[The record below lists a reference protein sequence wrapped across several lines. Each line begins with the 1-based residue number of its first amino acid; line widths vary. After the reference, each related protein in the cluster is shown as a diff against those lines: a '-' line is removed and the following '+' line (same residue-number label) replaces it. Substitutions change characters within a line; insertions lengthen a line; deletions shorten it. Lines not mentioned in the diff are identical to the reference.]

1 MMIFG
6 LIIKEIRHRKVN
18 FILSVLAVVTAAAL
32 FISFFTAAKTSERET
47 ARLMFTMGFNVHIVS
62 KDANI
67 NEFLLTGLS
76 DRTMPQEYLD
86 KLATQK
92 AVSYNHLLASLQK
105 KISWRGVEVIVTGLA
120 PEICPP
126 RLPSEDRSGGGK
138 KSPISYQIEPGN
150 LFVGF
155 RVAQALGLKEG
166 NTVEIPSG
174 MPDST
179 GRLTPG
185 IEGKT
190 LNVAKCLAESGSTDD
205 IRIQC
210 NLRDAQD
217 ILKMPGQI
225 SEIQAVDCLCFAPA
239 GDPVSVLRK
248 EIGSLL
254 PDTQVFH
261 TRTIASARTR
271 TRQMVRDFFAV
282 IMPLIVIACGL
293 SVGVLAAINVRDR
306 QQEIGIMRALG
317 YGSGQIT
324 TLFLGKAVVIGAI
337 GAAIGFLTGT
347 FLAMK
352 FGPDVFK
359 MTAQA
364 AIKPEPIL
372 LVILLI
378 FAPLFAAV
386 SSFIPAM
393 IAVTYD
399 PAVTL
404 REE

>member
-6 LIIKEIRHRKVN
+6 LILKEICHRKVN
-18 FILSVLAVVTAAAL
+18 FLLSVLAVVTAAAL

-47 ARLMFTMGFNVHIVS
+47 ARLMLTMGFNVHIVS
-62 KDANI
+62 KDTNI

-126 RLPSEDRSGGGK
+126 GGLSTSLGMVSLSNHK

-150 LFVGF
+150 LFVGY
-155 RVAQALGLKEG
+155 RVAQALGLKES
-166 NTVEIPSG
+166 NTVEI
-174 MPDST
+174 
-179 GRLTPG
+179 
-185 IEGKT
+185 EGKP
-190 LNVAKCLAESGSTDD
+190 LKVAKCLAESGNTDD
-205 IRIQC
+205 IRVQC
-210 NLRDAQD
+210 HLRDAQD

-306 QQEIGIMRALG
+306 QQEIGILRALG
-317 YGSGQIT
+317 YRSGQIT

-337 GAAIGFLTGT
+337 GATVGFLTGT
-347 FLAMK
+347 FLTMK

-364 AIKPEPIL
+364 VIKPEPIL
-372 LVILLI
+372 FVIVLI